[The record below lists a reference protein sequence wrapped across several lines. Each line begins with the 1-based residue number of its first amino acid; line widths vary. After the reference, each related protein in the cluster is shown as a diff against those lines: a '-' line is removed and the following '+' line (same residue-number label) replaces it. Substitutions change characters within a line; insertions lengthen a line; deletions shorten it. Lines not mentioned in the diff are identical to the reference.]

1 MLKEKIIVYTGG
13 TFDMFHSNHVKMIEY
28 ARGLGDILI
37 VGVSTDELVCSYKSP
52 PTIPFEERIEII
64 KALKHPDIVV
74 PQHSLDHSLLVKK
87 LHVDV
92 FVIGDDWLN
101 KYDYLEDLDVK
112 VFYFP
117 YGAGVSSTKIK
128 QQITSNYRKI
138 KKQVD
143 KHTNPDV
150 KKSINS

>member
-1 MLKEKIIVYTGG
+1 MLKEKIIVYTSG
-13 TFDMFHSNHVKMIEY
+13 TFDMFHSNHVRMIDY

-64 KALKHPDIVV
+64 KSLKQPNIVI
-74 PQHSLDHSLLVKK
+74 PQHSLDHSAVVQK
-87 LHVDV
+87 LHIDV
-92 FVIGDDWLN
+92 FVIGDDWLS
-101 KYDYLEDLDVK
+101 KYDYLSELGVQ

-128 QQITSNYRKI
+128 EQIASNYLKI
-138 KKQVD
+138 KTTVD
-143 KHTNPDV
+143 KHSNPDI
-150 KKSINS
+150 K